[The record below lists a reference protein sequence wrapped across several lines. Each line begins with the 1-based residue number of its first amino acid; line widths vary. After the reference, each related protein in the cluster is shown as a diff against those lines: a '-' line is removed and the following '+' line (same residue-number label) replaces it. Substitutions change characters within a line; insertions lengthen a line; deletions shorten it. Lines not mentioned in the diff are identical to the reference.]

1 MTATAHRAPPPP
13 ETAYLL
19 GGWGFLD
26 DSVTPDAEA
35 EYLAEVAWERRELLW
50 AVARLPAPERDLL
63 RSYLTLGLDDSV
75 MAALHRLPEPL
86 WWSRVAAAAELLAEQ
101 TPELAARLPEE
112 LRAALA
118 AGEARSA

>member
-1 MTATAHRAPPPP
+1 V
-13 ETAYLL
+13 
-19 GGWGFLD
+19 LD
-26 DSVTPDAEA
+26 HPTMPDEQA

-50 AVARLPAPERDLL
+50 AVARLEAPWRDLL
-63 RSYLTLGLDDSV
+63 RSYLTMRLDDGV

-86 WWSRVAAAAELLAEQ
+86 WWSRVAAAAGLLTEQ
-101 TPELAARLPEE
+101 APELAARLPEE